1 MVVLEKKMV
10 LIRVLAQF
18 GQQRLLIMPSSYSFP
33 SFPCF
38 VPPSSCR
45 QQQSVCVAAIR
56 GLTECLPLCK
66 AFVRYAFC
74 ALNGLSTIQLFSSI
88 FLSALSLLGH
98 RHLVSYGALAS
109 WRDLPASSQIGH
121 TLKTVF
127 FPVSLGIGSYG
138 VHDRLKPSLQW

>member
-1 MVVLEKKMV
+1 MSVP
-10 LIRVLAQF
+10 R
-18 GQQRLLIMPSSYSFP
+18 QRSHIMPSSYTLP

-45 QQQSVCVAAIR
+45 QQQSVCVAAVR

-74 ALNGLSTIQLFSSI
+74 ALNGLFYNTF
-88 FLSALSLLGH
+88 SLLG
-98 RHLVSYGALAS
+98 RRRPASYRALAS

-121 TLKTVF
+121 TLETVF
-127 FPVSLGIGSYG
+127 FHGRSSTLFGR
-138 VHDRLKPSLQW
+138 RLKHALRLGNLLVIRTHRRRTICSGLQRRGC